1 MELNVVSKRRKNH
14 EYKNCPDNAGSDE
27 NASCDGNA
35 FLGMRYAQQT
45 KISQRS
51 AANHESVRASWL
63 EPFKFSFLSDAVS
76 YDDGYDRSHHPVKY
90 EPAALKS
97 CTSDRSIICILLVLL
112 LRVYHTSTS
121 IIMQRTR
128 FGKGIPSLAPLFIET
143 PPLFSIRSIL
153 SEIYHVCHVPVKR
166 HTKYLRIIHTMHSHL
181 AADELLTGTTSSRKS
196 SVLCSI

>member
-14 EYKNCPDNAGSDE
+14 E

-45 KISQRS
+45 EISQRS

-90 EPAALKS
+90 EPGRAEIMHV
-97 CTSDRSIICILLVLL
+97 RQIYLL
-112 LRVYHTSTS
+112 
-121 IIMQRTR
+121 
-128 FGKGIPSLAPLFIET
+128 LAPLFIEN

>member
-128 FGKGIPSLAPLFIET
+128 FGKGIPSLCAPFYRNPSVILHPKHSFGNLSCLPCPCQET
-143 PPLFSIRSIL
+143 YKVFKNYSYNAFPS
-153 SEIYHVCHVPVKR
+153 
-166 HTKYLRIIHTMHSHL
+166 
-181 AADELLTGTTSSRKS
+181 GSR
-196 SVLCSI
+196 

>member
-14 EYKNCPDNAGSDE
+14 EYKDCPDNAGSDE

-45 KISQRS
+45 EISQRS

-90 EPAALKS
+90 EPGRAEIMHVRQIDHLHLVSTPSTCISYQYFYYNATDPIWQRNTVPCAPFYRKPSVILHPKHSFGNLS
-97 CTSDRSIICILLVLL
+97 CLPCPCQETYKVFKNYS
-112 LRVYHTSTS
+112 YNA
-121 IIMQRTR
+121 
-128 FGKGIPSLAPLFIET
+128 FPSGN
-143 PPLFSIRSIL
+143 R
-153 SEIYHVCHVPVKR
+153 
-166 HTKYLRIIHTMHSHL
+166 
-181 AADELLTGTTSSRKS
+181 
-196 SVLCSI
+196 

>member
-45 KISQRS
+45 EISQRS

-76 YDDGYDRSHHPVKY
+76 YDDGYDR
-90 EPAALKS
+90 
-97 CTSDRSIICILLVLL
+97 RIICILLVLL

-128 FGKGIPSLAPLFIET
+128 FGKGIPSLAPLFIEN

>member
-45 KISQRS
+45 EISQRS

-90 EPAALKS
+90 EPGRAEIMHVRQIDHLH
-97 CTSDRSIICILLVLL
+97 LV
-112 LRVYHTSTS
+112 

-128 FGKGIPSLAPLFIET
+128 FGKGIPSLAPLFIEN